1 MEFEFVKHPHISL
14 RSYVWYNKVCIGYV
28 DQRIHERDNI
38 DWQSLRADKTK
49 VLKGKDRWYS
59 SYSGRAFPDVLVG
72 GRHTSAEL
80 AAKAILEKHFENAP

>member
-1 MEFEFVKHPHISL
+1 MEFEFVRHAHISL
-14 RSYVWYNKVCIGYV
+14 SSYVWHNKVCIGYI
-28 DQRIHERDNI
+28 DQRIHERDDI

-59 SYSGRAFPDVLVG
+59 SYSGHAFPNVLVA
-72 GRHTSAEL
+72 GRHGSAEL